1 MLLVNEKLPRFIEE
15 ELLPDFHP
23 GTVYHYTTI
32 DVLGE
37 FFKKDGD
44 LYCTHCQALNDDE
57 EFLLGLNYA
66 KKFIVSRYQV
76 DSRTMINFVER
87 FYTSY
92 KDKWRQPW
100 IMSFSTEKDSLVQW
114 VSYSDRQR
122 GGYAIGFDFAKLKKY
137 VQDKMLSS
145 KEDAYIYILPCVY
158 IEHKRGDQQVQMD
171 EIANRLLAFLLEPYK
186 ESIEDTL
193 RTKRSWDGTIVQS
206 IILLFASMVKNASFR
221 HEAECRLIIQPV
233 ARSRA
238 LSRYRILGQKPRLPT
253 CIFGR
258 DNRLSEIV
266 KSIGISPHGNRRL
279 LTVTA
284 EMCAQANGKRDIKIY
299 SSGSSYIGG

>member
-1 MLLVNEKLPRFIEE
+1 MDQVEYTYNVIGYMNERQLCI
-15 ELLPDFHP
+15 
-23 GTVYHYTTI
+23 
-32 DVLGE
+32 
-37 FFKKDGD
+37 
-44 LYCTHCQALNDDE
+44 
-57 EFLLGLNYA
+57 
-66 KKFIVSRYQV
+66 

-238 LSRYRILGQKPRLPT
+238 LSRYKILGRKPRLPT

-284 EMCAQANGKRDIKIY
+284 EMCAQANGKRDIKIF